1 LTPLPRLVQDCAKS
15 VRLSSRTEPGV
26 RLQSLTYDD
35 DPQRETGSIERSM
48 PSDDSDRPGTAI
60 AGSSATGHK
69 PVDDPRIY
77 LAAERTF
84 LAWVRTSLALMGF
97 GFLIARFAFWTREY
111 ALVEAGQPITRPP
124 ISPWLGFGMVVVG
137 VYVCVTSAVRHR
149 SYIHALKDGVSNP
162 PRDLRGAL
170 ILAGILA
177 LVGLAMAVHIVL
189 Y

>member
-1 LTPLPRLVQDCAKS
+1 MQ
-15 VRLSSRTEPGV
+15 
-26 RLQSLTYDD
+26 
-35 DPQRETGSIERSM
+35 
-48 PSDDSDRPGTAI
+48 SDDSDRPGRTI
-60 AGSSATGHK
+60 AGSSATS
-69 PVDDPRIY
+69 PRAVDDPRIY

-111 ALVEAGQPITRPP
+111 GLVETGHPITRPA

-137 VYVCVTSAVRHR
+137 VYVCVTAAVRHR
-149 SYIHALKDGVSNP
+149 GYIHALRDGVPNP

-170 ILAGILA
+170 ILAGILT

-189 Y
+189 FSMEASAGTL